1 MANSASALEEE
12 EMNVRDILQE
22 KKLDDYTSTAT
33 REQLIELR
41 NVASVQLGKQRL
53 LEANN
58 QPALQKHI
66 NFLSAVIQ
74 ECDTAIA
81 KQKIGNKNKMAELI
95 ETAET
100 FKKFKRLVCKRFG
113 PIAYQELLKELYSD

>member
-1 MANSASALEEE
+1 
-12 EMNVRDILQE
+12 MNVRDILQD
-22 KKLDDYTSTAT
+22 KKLDDYTSAAT

-41 NVASVQLGKQRL
+41 NAASVQLGKQKL
-53 LEANN
+53 LTETSPK
-58 QPALQKHI
+58 QLELQKYI

-95 ETAET
+95 ETAEK
-100 FKKFKRLVCKRFG
+100 FKKFKQLVCKRFG
-113 PIAYQELLKELYSD
+113 PIAYQELLKELHSD

>member
-1 MANSASALEEE
+1 
-12 EMNVRDILQE
+12 MNVRDMLQE
-22 KKLDDYTSTAT
+22 KKLDEYTSTAT

-53 LEANN
+53 LEAKN

-81 KQKIGNKNKMAELI
+81 KQKIGNKNKMTELI
-95 ETAET
+95 ETAEK
-100 FKKFKRLVCKRFG
+100 FKKFKRLVCNRVG
-113 PIAYQELLKELYSD
+113 QAAYQELLKELYSG

>member
-1 MANSASALEEE
+1 
-12 EMNVRDILQE
+12 MNVRDILQE

-41 NVASVQLGKQRL
+41 TAASIELSKQKSYKIAGVIDARRRF
-53 LEANN
+53 
-58 QPALQKHI
+58 I

-95 ETAET
+95 ETAEK
-100 FKKFKRLVCKRFG
+100 FKKFKKLVCKRFG
-113 PIAYQELLKELYSD
+113 PIAYQDLLKELHSD

>member
-1 MANSASALEEE
+1 
-12 EMNVRDILQE
+12 MNVRDILQE
-22 KKLDDYTSTAT
+22 KTLNEYTASAT

-41 NVASVQLGKQRL
+41 NVASVRLGKQRL
-53 LEANN
+53 LTETSPK
-58 QPALQKHI
+58 QLELQKYI

-95 ETAET
+95 ETAEK
-100 FKKFKRLVCKRFG
+100 FKKFKRIVCNRVG
-113 PIAYQELLKELYSD
+113 QSAYQDLLKELYSD

>member
-1 MANSASALEEE
+1 
-12 EMNVRDILQE
+12 MNVRDILQD
-22 KKLDDYTSTAT
+22 KKLSEYTSTAT

-41 NVASVQLGKQRL
+41 NVASVQLGKQKL
-53 LEANN
+53 LEVNN
-58 QPALQKHI
+58 QSALQKYI

-95 ETAET
+95 ETAEK
-100 FKKFKRLVCKRFG
+100 FKKFKQLVCKRFG
-113 PIAYQELLKELYSD
+113 SIAYQELLKELYSD

>member
-1 MANSASALEEE
+1 
-12 EMNVRDILQE
+12 MNVRDILQD

-41 NVASVQLGKQRL
+41 NVASVQLGKQKL
-53 LEANN
+53 LEVNN
-58 QPALQKHI
+58 QSALQKYI

-81 KQKIGNKNKMAELI
+81 KQKVGNKNKMAELI
-95 ETAET
+95 ETAEK
-100 FKKFKRLVCKRFG
+100 FKKFKRLVCNRVG
-113 PIAYQELLKELYSD
+113 QAAYQELLKELYSD

>member
-1 MANSASALEEE
+1 
-12 EMNVRDILQE
+12 MNVRDILQE
-22 KKLDDYTSTAT
+22 KTLNEYTASAT

-41 NVASVQLGKQRL
+41 NAASVQLGSLKL
-53 LEANN
+53 LPNA
-58 QPALQKHI
+58 PQKRI

-95 ETAET
+95 ETAEK

-113 PIAYQELLKELYSD
+113 PIAYQELLQELHSD

>member
-1 MANSASALEEE
+1 
-12 EMNVRDILQE
+12 MNVRDILQE

-33 REQLIELR
+33 RGQLIELR
-41 NVASVQLGKQRL
+41 NVASVQIGKQRIL
-53 LEANN
+53 NETA
-58 QPALQKHI
+58 PDKRAAQKYT

-95 ETAET
+95 ETAEK
-100 FKKFKRLVCKRFG
+100 FKKFKQLVCKRFG

>member
-1 MANSASALEEE
+1 
-12 EMNVRDILQE
+12 MNVRDILQD

-41 NVASVQLGKQRL
+41 NVASVQLGKQKL
-53 LEANN
+53 LEVNN
-58 QPALQKHI
+58 QSALQKYI

-81 KQKIGNKNKMAELI
+81 KQKVGNKNKMAELI
-95 ETAET
+95 ETAEK
-100 FKKFKRLVCKRFG
+100 FKKFKRLVCNRVG
-113 PIAYQELLKELYSD
+113 QAAYQELLKDLYSD